1 MSVYGTYKLSSYRDH
16 RFCNVT
22 LLYEFTVNDMQL
34 VLLLIQMFRESFVVC
49 RDILSGS
56 LHWTACEFHISL

>member
-1 MSVYGTYKLSSYRDH
+1 MVPTNCQSFRDH

-22 LLYEFTVNDMQL
+22 LLYEFTVSRPNMQL
-34 VLLLIQMFRESFVVC
+34 VLLLTQMFRDNFVVC

-56 LHWTACEFHISL
+56 LH

>member
-1 MSVYGTYKLSSYRDH
+1 MVPTNCQSFRDH

-22 LLYEFTVNDMQL
+22 LLYEFTVSRPNMQL
-34 VLLLIQMFRESFVVC
+34 VLLLTQMFRDSFVVC

-56 LHWTACEFHISL
+56 LH